1 MKKTYMTPDTQVIK
15 IAIDQHL
22 LTGSPDGNSMV
33 NPKEPPQ
40 APGGFDSR
48 QGRGFWDDEEDF

>member
-33 NPKEPPQ
+33 NPEETPQ
-40 APGGFDSR
+40 APEGFDSR
-48 QGRGFWDDEEDF
+48 QGRGFWDDEEDY